1 METTTVPAAQY
12 LRMSTELQQ
21 YSLDNQ
27 ADVIARYADQHNF
40 QVIRTYSDAAKSGL
54 HLKNRM
60 GLKQLLKD
68 VVDGQV
74 EFRVVLVYDVSRWGR
89 FQDQDEAAHYE
100 YICKSAGVPVHY
112 CAEIF
117 SNDNNSLGWIL
128 KALKRTM
135 AGEYSRELSVKVK
148 AGQLRIATLGYKV
161 GGSAPYG
168 LRRQLLD
175 TQGKPKQLLEFGERK
190 NTVDER
196 VTFVPGP
203 SHELTVVRRIFAEF
217 ADEHQ
222 SVHAI
227 AALLNDENIPYLHGA
242 TWKGNTL
249 RLLLQDPRYVG
260 MHVWGK
266 TTAPLS
272 MPVKRLPMSDWII
285 YPKAFDPIIERDL
298 FVRAQEVFAN
308 FTNRLS
314 DEELL
319 ARLRRVLKETGKLSS
334 SIIERSR
341 LMPRTKHIQPSVW
354 RAAEYL
360 RTDRIRSPKGT
371 CLLLSAAERACSP
384 RRFYEEPA

>member
-27 ADVIARYADQHNF
+27 ADAIARYADQHNF

-112 CAEIF
+112 CAEMF
-117 SNDNNSLGWIL
+117 GNDNNSLGWIL
-128 KALKRTM
+128 KALKRMM
-135 AGEYSRELSVKVK
+135 AGEYSRELSVKVR
-148 AGQLRIATLGYKV
+148 AGQRRLATLGYKV

-175 TQGKPKQLLEFGERK
+175 KQGKPKQLLEFGERK
-190 NTVDER
+190 STVDER

-203 SHELTVVRRIFAEF
+203 
-217 ADEHQ
+217 
-222 SVHAI
+222 
-227 AALLNDENIPYLHGA
+227 
-242 TWKGNTL
+242 
-249 RLLLQDPRYVG
+249 
-260 MHVWGK
+260 
-266 TTAPLS
+266 
-272 MPVKRLPMSDWII
+272 
-285 YPKAFDPIIERDL
+285 
-298 FVRAQEVFAN
+298 AQ
-308 FTNRLS
+308 
-314 DEELL
+314 
-319 ARLRRVLKETGKLSS
+319 
-334 SIIERSR
+334 
-341 LMPRTKHIQPSVW
+341 
-354 RAAEYL
+354 
-360 RTDRIRSPKGT
+360 
-371 CLLLSAAERACSP
+371 
-384 RRFYEEPA
+384 